1 MPREMAADDLSKLVA
16 EAQAAQEG
24 GGAGPYVQDL
34 DDDAEDG
41 GEAVDAQQGVPAWA
55 KVPEGFAFPAGWTV
69 WFIRFPAR
77 MTNRPRGGERQCIVW
92 NLSEADEKRASRAA
106 RGDGLRIID
115 EMTKATIRS
124 IDGQRIKLG
133 PSVAAAA
140 VGQSGEDAGFANVTT
155 FWTEIGG
162 KCRHQL
168 KSLYL
173 KNHVMEAA
181 ENADFFEN
189 CVAPRSVG

>member
-1 MPREMAADDLSKLVA
+1 MPREMAENDLSKLVA
-16 EAQAAQEG
+16 EAQAAQGRE
-24 GGAGPYVQDL
+24 PQSTLQDL
-34 DDDAEDG
+34 NDDGEEVGEEEDAER
-41 GEAVDAQQGVPAWA
+41 GVPAWA
-55 KVPEGFAFPAGWTV
+55 KVPEGFAFPEGWTV
-69 WFIRFPAR
+69 WFIRFPAK
-77 MTNRPRGGERQCIVW
+77 MTNRRRGPERQCIVW

-115 EMTKATIRS
+115 EMTKAMIRS

-133 PSVAAAA
+133 PSIAAAA
-140 VGQSGEDAGFANVTT
+140 VGAAGDTEGMGNVTA
-155 FWTEIGG
+155 FWNEIGA

-189 CVAPRSVG
+189 CVAPRTVG